1 MKNPLA
7 TDPHH
12 RQRSLFGE
20 IVDWMLVPF
29 LILWPISM
37 AIEYAIAYSVASR
50 AYDRELADSAVAIA
64 RQVGSERGR
73 PVVALP
79 RAAQAMLLARGT
91 DDSRYQVRGLRGE
104 VLDGDRALP
113 NAEFTPELEPGR
125 VYFRNEFLDGREF
138 RVGYLFAQPV
148 GVTGA
153 VLVQVAEGEDKRIA
167 LASDISSAVLMS
179 QFLILPLAL
188 LLVSFGLSKG
198 IEPLDELRRR
208 IRSRVPQDL
217 SPIDPLRAPEEV
229 RPFIDSINELMA
241 RLDASLRARQR
252 FVADAAHQMRTPL
265 AGLKTQAELA
275 LRDGDGAGVEHAVR
289 QIAAGA
295 DRASRLVSQLL
306 ALARAERD
314 APSPMAPEDLVALA
328 REIVREWYPKAVDRG
343 IVLGFEAPDA
353 PRLVRANA
361 ALLRELLAN
370 LLDNA
375 IRFTEP
381 GGEVLVRLS
390 GDDIVELAVE
400 DSGIGVPPAE
410 RELVFERFY
419 RVLGTGA
426 EGSGLGL
433 SIVREI
439 AALHG
444 GSVRLEAN
452 PRGKGSVFRAAFPL
466 LESGRPRLRSVA

>member
-1 MKNPLA
+1 MKNPLG
-7 TDPHH
+7 TDRHH

-37 AIEYAIAYSVASR
+37 AIEYAIAYSVASTT
-50 AYDRELADSAVAIA
+50 YDRDLAGSAGAIA
-64 RQVGSERGR
+64 RQVGSDRGR
-73 PVVALP
+73 VVVNLP

-91 DDSRYQVRGLRGE
+91 EDSRYQVRGLKGE
-104 VLDGDRALP
+104 VLEGDRGLP
-113 NAEFTPELEPGR
+113 NVDFTPDLEPGR
-125 VYFRNEFLDGREF
+125 VYFRDEFLDGREL
-138 RVGYLFAQPV
+138 RVAYLFAQPV
-148 GVTGA
+148 GITGA
-153 VLVQVAEGEDKRIA
+153 VLVQVAEAEDKRIA

-198 IEPLDELRRR
+198 IEPLDDLRRR
-208 IRSRVPQDL
+208 IRSRPPQDL
-217 SPIDPLRAPEEV
+217 SPVDPTHAPEEV
-229 RPFIDSINELMA
+229 RPFIDSINDLMA

-275 LRDGDGAGVEHAVR
+275 LRQKDGASVEHAMR
-289 QIAAGA
+289 QIATGA

-314 APSPMAPEDLVALA
+314 APVPMVPEDLVGLA
-328 REIVREWYPKAVDRG
+328 RELVRDWYTRAVERG
-343 IVLGFEAPDA
+343 IALGFEAPA
-353 PRLVRANA
+353 TPCRVRGNA

-375 IRFTEP
+375 IRYTEP
-381 GGEVLVRLS
+381 GGEVLVRVVA
-390 GDDIVELAVE
+390 GDAVTLE
-400 DSGIGVPPAE
+400 VVDTGTGISPDE

-426 EGSGLGL
+426 DGSGLGL
-433 SIVREI
+433 AIVREI
-439 AALHG
+439 ATLHQ
-444 GSVRLEAN
+444 GSVRLDEN
-452 PRGKGSVFRAAFPL
+452 PRGKGSLFRVVLPTFD
-466 LESGRPRLRSVA
+466 SVRSRLRSVA